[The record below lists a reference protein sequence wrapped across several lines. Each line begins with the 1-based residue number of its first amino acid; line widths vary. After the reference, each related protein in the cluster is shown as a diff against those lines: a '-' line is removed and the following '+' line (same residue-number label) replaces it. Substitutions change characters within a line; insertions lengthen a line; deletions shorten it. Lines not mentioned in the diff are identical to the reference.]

1 MSIAKLRRFSV
12 IRKDPQSWVI
22 EIESGQGDKIQLAA
36 TFEDLDSIGIALDE
50 QFTAVV
56 EAAEAL
62 EGRRSSH

>member
-1 MSIAKLRRFSV
+1 MSIAKLRKFSV

-22 EIESGQGDKIQLAA
+22 EIESGQEDKMQLVA

-50 QFTAVV
+50 QFTVVV

-62 EGRRSSH
+62 EARRSSH